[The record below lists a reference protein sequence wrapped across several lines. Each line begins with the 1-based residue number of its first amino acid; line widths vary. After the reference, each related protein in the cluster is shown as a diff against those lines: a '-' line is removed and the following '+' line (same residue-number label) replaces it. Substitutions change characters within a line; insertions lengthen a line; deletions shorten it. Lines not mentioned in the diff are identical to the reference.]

1 MGQQEDWHSKMK
13 KPNITVKQTDHE
25 KLLQLA
31 NGLVQRLP
39 ELADELLGELERARI
54 ATTAPPDTVQMGAT
68 VEYGSDDG
76 NQRRVT
82 LVYPQDAD
90 IAQNKISILTPIG
103 TALLGLAVGQSIQWT
118 TNDGRNRV
126 LTILAVDQ
134 LSKKD

>member
-1 MGQQEDWHSKMK
+1 ME
-13 KPNITVKQTDHE
+13 
-25 KLLQLA
+25 
-31 NGLVQRLP
+31 RLP
-39 ELADELLGELERARI
+39 ELADELLSELERARV
-54 ATTAPPDTVQMGAT
+54 AGTTPSNTVQMGAT

-76 NQRRVT
+76 HQRRVT

-118 TNDGRNRV
+118 TNDGRNRT

-134 LSKKD
+134 SAS

>member
-1 MGQQEDWHSKMK
+1 MEKQEGWRSKMK
-13 KPNITVKQTDHE
+13 KPSITIKRTDHE
-25 KLLQLA
+25 KLSQLA
-31 NGLVQRLP
+31 NGLMERLP
-39 ELADELLGELERARI
+39 ELADELLSELERARV
-54 ATTAPPDTVQMGAT
+54 AGTTPSNTVQMGAT

-76 NQRRVT
+76 HQRRVT

-118 TNDGRNRV
+118 TNDGRNRT

-134 LSKKD
+134 SAS

>member
-1 MGQQEDWHSKMK
+1 
-13 KPNITVKQTDHE
+13 
-25 KLLQLA
+25 
-31 NGLVQRLP
+31 
-39 ELADELLGELERARI
+39 
-54 ATTAPPDTVQMGAT
+54 MGAT

-76 NQRRVT
+76 HQRRVT

-118 TNDGRNRV
+118 TNDGRNRT

-134 LSKKD
+134 SAS

>member
-1 MGQQEDWHSKMK
+1 MK
-13 KPNITVKQTDHE
+13 KPNITIKQADHE

-31 NGLVQRLP
+31 NGLVERLP
-39 ELADELLGELERARI
+39 ELADELLSELERARV
-54 ATTAPPDTVQMGAT
+54 AGSTPSNTVQMGAT

-103 TALLGLAVGQSIQWT
+103 TALLGLGVGQSIEWT
-118 TNDGRNRV
+118 TNDGRNRT

-134 LSKKD
+134 LSEIG